1 MIGLY
6 DMGSD
11 KRADRLDGL
20 LPNLND
26 RLGGLLLTCLR
37 VTGGCAASKFLT
49 SNGYRRMAS
58 ALSAQNE
65 PDPGAKLEFG
75 RPEE

>member
-26 RLGGLLLTCLR
+26 RLIDPDLLVIISL
-37 VTGGCAASKFLT
+37 V
-49 SNGYRRMAS
+49 
-58 ALSAQNE
+58 
-65 PDPGAKLEFG
+65 
-75 RPEE
+75 RPAMSHIMPA

>member
-20 LPNLND
+20 LPNWND
-26 RLGGLLLTCLR
+26 RLDGLLLTCLY
-37 VTGGCAASKFLT
+37 VTGGYAASQFLT
-49 SNGYRRMAS
+49 SNGYRRMVS

-75 RPEE
+75 RPEK